1 MGPNML
7 NMIMRLVIFLIIYLK
22 IHLLMI
28 RMLIQTLTYRGF
40 TNVENDIEQA
50 LRESYEDSLKDLDD
64 CDKISNLCYGSEK
77 ESEMDNFILKPT
89 LKNLRKLYFQGLTL
103 KIKKFTIKFVMQYC
117 ML

>member
-1 MGPNML
+1 ML

-50 LRESYEDSLKDLDD
+50 LRESCETVLK
-64 CDKISNLCYGSEK
+64 
-77 ESEMDNFILKPT
+77 ILMIVTKYQIYVMVVK
-89 LKNLRKLYFQGLTL
+89 KNLKLTTSF
-103 KIKKFTIKFVMQYC
+103 
-117 ML
+117 

>member
-1 MGPNML
+1 
-7 NMIMRLVIFLIIYLK
+7 
-22 IHLLMI
+22 MI

-77 ESEMDNFILKPT
+77 ESEIDNFILKPT

-103 KIKKFTIKFVMQYC
+103 KIKKFPIKFVMQYY